1 MLVDFVL
8 FSLLLYYIHNLHM
21 KGYSMVISIKCNIT
35 SQGNQF
41 FFLYFYLFFI
51 LHFNRNKRIS
61 CCFPINSTIR
71 SRIKPNSYCF
81 VLFWT
86 SSANGWII
94 HSCITI
100 ISLFH
105 IDFKL
110 YHLFIYKSIRC
121 WISFSSNNSST
132 RFSECNSIEI
142 YSIYITTFIEF
153 NTNSS
158 FLLSWYYN
166 SITIHNKT
174 LIFKL

>member
-1 MLVDFVL
+1 
-8 FSLLLYYIHNLHM
+8 M

-35 SQGNQF
+35 SQGNRF
-41 FFLYFYLFFI
+41 YFLYFYLFFI
-51 LHFNRNKRIS
+51 LHFNLLKFNGVRQVIFCYYRNKRIS

-94 HSCITI
+94 HSCMTI

-105 IDFKL
+105 IDFQL
-110 YHLFIYKSIRC
+110 YHLFIYKSIWC

-132 RFSECNSIEI
+132 RFSECDSIEI
-142 YSIYITTFIEF
+142 YPIYITTSIEF

-174 LIFKL
+174 FLFKL